1 MSTKFEEF
9 DPFKVITEE
18 EGSETNLLAAAIAG
32 VASGII
38 KIPEGVVSLGAELID
53 LGLDTNTAADVEK
66 FFDKLNP
73 FEEVAQTR
81 AIGKLTEA
89 LTSIAIPGGY
99 GFKLA
104 TNLADKALKAKKIG
118 NYANLAS
125 PNVAKALGTASDL
138 NRKAKTARFAAGVT
152 GGAVG
157 EAFVADVEDIGSIGD
172 AFEAGPT
179 QLTEVTD
186 EGGREDA
193 GRKLL
198 NRVKFGSEAILTT
211 PIVYGVGKGIKAAAQ
226 RGKRLEFSNSKLDQF
241 YNKTF
246 SALRA
251 RGAKPQEIFEAKM
264 AEKGAVMSDT
274 NEAMQIVKG
283 IDRNIDAMFPTLK
296 STFSK
301 STAKEKSVILK
312 EINDAMFSGK
322 LDEALPLETRN
333 QLTESL
339 KIKGLSDEGIDDL
352 FGQINL
358 ARAKFTQ
365 LIDMSSNA
373 PKDVAELKG
382 LLGERTKEYLGNT
395 YAIFE
400 DKSSLPFINYKPTD
414 QAVNSAKELFKR
426 YHRFANRNTPGFD
439 PVKNALT
446 DQEADTLVNN
456 VLKNAV
462 AAKSPKQLP
471 FTKYI
476 NLTAGSDDV
485 MAKKFF
491 KQVVTRDINGKKVDQ
506 VIGEGSKIFKDL
518 FGKIE
523 DPRFSIYNGM
533 ARLSAVARR
542 NELLENLAKTDTK
555 VKADVASG
563 AKAAGAGEEG
573 FFFTLD
579 DVKNLKAEKA
589 LPNQEIV
596 ALDDY
601 LAPFFK
607 DDFVVNPLQGLY
619 TSKAIAEGLGDSS
632 KAFKGLFE
640 PREGATGVEQLGT
653 WIYRNL
659 ILAPKGAAQV
669 AKTILSPVTHFRNL
683 FSATG
688 FSASNGIFFENPKVV
703 ANAFKEAFGALQV
716 GTRSAEGNAR
726 YQKLLRL
733 GVVNSQVQLG
743 DIKNLL
749 KDVRFGE
756 NLNIDKPLASM
767 GRKLFG
773 LGARGAKKFMKG
785 AEDFY
790 TAEDDLFKIT
800 NYAVERSRLKNA
812 YIKAGREFTE
822 EFLDEEAAN
831 IVRNTVPNYAYVS
844 DTVRALRRLPL
855 GTFMSFPSEI
865 LRTTTNIAK
874 RAIQEIN
881 DPALRAIGMK
891 RLTGLTTV
899 LGVAPLAF
907 QKGFQ
912 AMYDVTNEELEA
924 MRLYLPEWS
933 KNSTI
938 LPIRDEETGE
948 LKYIDFSHG
957 NAYDTAIRP
966 INTLLINIQRGIT
979 DENVLMKGVMKG
991 MFEAAGEL
999 ASPFISEAIYTQALF
1014 DLIPRQGRTKDGRQ
1028 IWTETQLATEPG
1040 QVISNSINHLAQAM
1054 MPFSYPTLIRIY
1066 QAAADKPS
1074 KRGEFFEL
1082 PDELWGFAGYRAV
1095 KLDPVRSMGF
1105 KLSEYQ
1111 KGIRESRR
1119 LFTGGDEGLLKGGPK
1134 TPEQILDRFIQ
1145 ANKAKFLVQKKLRR
1159 DLLAAQ
1165 LLGAP
1170 VYSLRNEFE
1179 ERQLSKDY
1187 NRLISGRFTP
1197 YEPSDS
1203 IRREFRQVAERIGT
1217 VDPYQLALPAIKSI
1231 VGTLKALPLD
1241 GNFDDFVTFDE
1252 FREMVPGGDIEEIT
1266 QVPPLPIQPMPSP
1279 NIVGQAPQIG
1289 GQQFMT
1295 SQGLTPTE
1303 LALLSPEE
1311 QQMRLRQRGLI

>member
-1 MSTKFEEF
+1 MSTKFDEFEPLKLAQEE
-9 DPFKVITEE
+9 V
-18 EGSETNLLAAAIAG
+18 GSETNAIIAALSG
-32 VASGII
+32 VASGVI
-38 KIPEGVVSLGAELID
+38 KIPEGVISLGAELID

-73 FEEVAQTR
+73 FEEIARER
-81 AIGKLTEA
+81 AIGRLTEA
-89 LTSIAIPGGY
+89 ITQVAIPGGY

-104 TNLADKALKAKKIG
+104 TKLADKALKAKKVG

-125 PNVAKALGTASDL
+125 PNVSKALGTAVDL
-138 NRKAKTARFAAGVT
+138 NKKAKTARFAVGVT

-157 EAFVADVEDIGSIGD
+157 ETFVADVEDIGSIGD

-186 EGGREDA
+186 EGGKEDA
-193 GRKLL
+193 ARKLL
-198 NRVKFGSEAILTT
+198 NRVKFGSEALLVT
-211 PIVYGVGKGIKAAAQ
+211 PIVYGVGRGIKAAAT
-226 RGKRLEFSNSKLDQF
+226 RGKRIEYSNSELDQF
-241 YNKTF
+241 FNKTF

-264 AEKGAVMSDT
+264 SEKGAIMADT
-274 NEAMQIVKG
+274 NQAMQLVKS
-283 IDRNIDAMFPTLK
+283 IDRDIDKMFPPLK
-296 STFSK
+296 STFNK
-301 STAKEKSVILK
+301 STGKEKQQILK
-312 EINDAMFSGK
+312 EINDTIFSGK
-322 LDEALPLETRN
+322 LDEPLPLEARKE
-333 QLTESL
+333 LTASL
-339 KIKGLSDEGIDDL
+339 KLKGLDQEGINRMFQNVD
-352 FGQINL
+352 L
-358 ARAKFTQ
+358 ARGKFLE
-365 LIDMSSNA
+365 LIDASSNA
-373 PKDVAELKG
+373 PKDVAELKN
-382 LLGERTKEYLGNT
+382 LLGNRAKEYLGNT
-395 YAIFE
+395 YQIFE
-400 DKSSLPFINYKPTD
+400 DKSSLPFLNYKPTD
-414 QAVNSAKELFKR
+414 EAIDSAKNLFKR
-426 YHRFANRNTPGFD
+426 YHRFANRNTPGFN
-439 PVKNALT
+439 PIKNALT

-462 AAKSPKQLP
+462 EAKTPKQLP
-471 FTKYI
+471 FTKYV
-476 NLTAGSDDV
+476 NLTPGAEDITS
-485 MAKKFF
+485 KKFF
-491 KQVVTRDINGKKVDQ
+491 KQVVERDINGKKVDQ
-506 VIGEGSKIFKDL
+506 VIGEGSKIFRDL

-523 DPRFSIYNGM
+523 DPRYSIYNGM
-533 ARLSAVARR
+533 ARLSGIARR
-542 NELLENLAKTDTK
+542 NQLLENLAARDEI
-555 VKADVASG
+555 VKAAVKPG
-563 AKAAGAGEEG
+563 VTEAGEKG
-573 FFFTLD
+573 FFFTAD
-579 DVKNLKAEKA
+579 EVKSLKAERA

-596 ALDDY
+596 ELDDY

-607 DDFVVNPLQGLY
+607 DEYAVNPLQGMY

-632 KAFKGLFE
+632 KAFKYLFE

-653 WIYRNL
+653 WMYRNL

-733 GVVNSQVQLG
+733 GVVNSQVELA

-756 NLNIDKPLASM
+756 NLNLDKPLASM

-785 AEDFY
+785 AEDLY

-865 LRTTTNIAK
+865 LRTTTNIAQ
-874 RAIQEIN
+874 RAIKEIQ

-891 RLTGLTTV
+891 RLVGLTTV
-899 LGVAPLAF
+899 LGVAPYAF

-912 AMYDVTNEELEA
+912 SLYDITNEELDA
-924 MRLYLPEWS
+924 MKRYLPEWS

-938 LPIRDEETGE
+938 LPIRDEETNQ
-948 LKYIDFSHG
+948 LKYVDFSHG

-966 INTLLINIQRGIT
+966 ITTLLNNVQEGIT
-979 DENVLMKGVMKG
+979 DEKVLMNGVLKG
-991 MFEAAGEL
+991 MYQAAGEL
-999 ASPFISEAIYTQALF
+999 ASPFISEAIYTQALV
-1014 DLIPRQGRTKDGRQ
+1014 DLTLRGGRTREGRQ
-1028 IWTETQLATEPG
+1028 IWTETQLETEPG
-1040 QVISNSINHLAQAM
+1040 QVVANSIQHLAEAM
-1054 MPFSYPTLIRIY
+1054 LPFSYPTLTRIY
-1066 QAAADKPS
+1066 QAALDKPS

-1082 PDELWGFAGYRAV
+1082 PDELAGFVGFRAV
-1095 KLDPVRSMGF
+1095 KLDPIKSMGF
-1105 KLSEYQ
+1105 KLADYQ
-1111 KGIRESRR
+1111 RGIREARR

-1134 TPEQILDRFIQ
+1134 TPKQVLDRFIA
-1145 ANKAKFLVQKKLRR
+1145 ANKAKFLVQQNLRK
-1159 DLLAAQ
+1159 DLKAAQ
-1165 LLGAP
+1165 ILGTNRRK
-1170 VYSLRNEFE
+1170 LETEFE
-1179 ERQLSKDY
+1179 ERQLGEAYTDL
-1187 NRLISGRFTP
+1187 NRGLFEP
-1197 YEPSDS
+1197 YEPSEN
-1203 IRREFRQVAERIGT
+1203 IENEFKQISDRLGQPNPYRII
-1217 VDPYQLALPAIKSI
+1217 YPAIRSFLNRAK
-1231 VGTLKALPLD
+1231 GLRLDYNFEDYMRLEDFEGYLP
-1241 GNFDDFVTFDE
+1241 
-1252 FREMVPGGDIEEIT
+1252 PEEPVS
-1266 QVPPLPIQPMPSP
+1266 QAPLPEQPMPNP
-1279 NIVGQAPQIG
+1279 AIIGQSQF
-1289 GQQFMT
+1289 QQPGT

>member
-1 MSTKFEEF
+1 MSTKFDEFEPLKLAQEE
-9 DPFKVITEE
+9 V
-18 EGSETNLLAAAIAG
+18 GSETNAIIAALSG
-32 VASGII
+32 VASGVI
-38 KIPEGVVSLGAELID
+38 KIPEGVISLGAELID

-73 FEEVAQTR
+73 FEEIARER
-81 AIGKLTEA
+81 AIGRLTEA
-89 LTSIAIPGGY
+89 ITQVAIPGGY

-104 TNLADKALKAKKIG
+104 TKLADKALKAKKVG

-125 PNVAKALGTASDL
+125 PNVSKALGTAVDL
-138 NRKAKTARFAAGVT
+138 NKKAKTARFAVGVT

-157 EAFVADVEDIGSIGD
+157 ETFVADVEDIGSIGD

-186 EGGREDA
+186 EGGKEDA
-193 GRKLL
+193 ARKLL
-198 NRVKFGSEAILTT
+198 NRVKFGSEALLVT
-211 PIVYGVGKGIKAAAQ
+211 PIVYGVGRGIKAAAT
-226 RGKRLEFSNSKLDQF
+226 RGKRIEYSNSELDQF
-241 YNKTF
+241 FNKTF

-264 AEKGAVMSDT
+264 SEKGAIMADT
-274 NEAMQIVKG
+274 NQAMQLVKS
-283 IDRNIDAMFPTLK
+283 IDRDIDKMFPPLK
-296 STFSK
+296 STFNK
-301 STAKEKSVILK
+301 STGKEKQQILK
-312 EINDAMFSGK
+312 EINDTIFSGK
-322 LDEALPLETRN
+322 LDEPLPLEARKE
-333 QLTESL
+333 LTASL
-339 KIKGLSDEGIDDL
+339 KLKGLDQEGINRMFQNVD
-352 FGQINL
+352 L
-358 ARAKFTQ
+358 ARGKFLE
-365 LIDMSSNA
+365 LIDASSNA
-373 PKDVAELKG
+373 PKDVAELKN
-382 LLGERTKEYLGNT
+382 LLGNRAKEYLGNT
-395 YAIFE
+395 YQIFE
-400 DKSSLPFINYKPTD
+400 DKSSLPFLNYKPTD
-414 QAVNSAKELFKR
+414 EAIDSAKNLFKR
-426 YHRFANRNTPGFD
+426 YHRFANRNTPGFN
-439 PVKNALT
+439 PIKNALT

-462 AAKSPKQLP
+462 EAKTPKQLP
-471 FTKYI
+471 FTKYV
-476 NLTAGSDDV
+476 NLTPGAEDITS
-485 MAKKFF
+485 KKFF
-491 KQVVTRDINGKKVDQ
+491 KQVVERDINGKKVDQ
-506 VIGEGSKIFKDL
+506 VIGEGSKIFRDL

-523 DPRFSIYNGM
+523 DPRYSIYNGM
-533 ARLSAVARR
+533 ARLSGIARR
-542 NELLENLAKTDTK
+542 NQLLENLAARDEI
-555 VKADVASG
+555 VKAAVKPG
-563 AKAAGAGEEG
+563 VTEAGEKG
-573 FFFTLD
+573 FFFTAD
-579 DVKNLKAEKA
+579 EVKSLKAERA

-596 ALDDY
+596 ELDDY

-607 DDFVVNPLQGLY
+607 DEYAVNPLQGMY

-632 KAFKGLFE
+632 KAFKYLFE

-653 WIYRNL
+653 WMYRNL

-733 GVVNSQVQLG
+733 GVVNSQVELA

-756 NLNIDKPLASM
+756 NLNLDKPLASM

-785 AEDFY
+785 AEDLY

-865 LRTTTNIAK
+865 LRTTTNIAQ
-874 RAIQEIN
+874 RAIKEIQ

-891 RLTGLTTV
+891 RLVGLTTV
-899 LGVAPLAF
+899 LGVAPYAF

-912 AMYDVTNEELEA
+912 SLYDITNEELDA
-924 MRLYLPEWS
+924 MKRYLPEWS

-938 LPIRDEETGE
+938 LPIRDEETNQ
-948 LKYIDFSHG
+948 LKYVDFSHG

-966 INTLLINIQRGIT
+966 ITTLLNNVQEGIT
-979 DENVLMKGVMKG
+979 DEKVLMNGVLKG
-991 MFEAAGEL
+991 MYQAAGEL
-999 ASPFISEAIYTQALF
+999 ASPFISEAIYTQALV
-1014 DLIPRQGRTKDGRQ
+1014 DLTLRGGRTREGQQ
-1028 IWTETQLATEPG
+1028 IWTETQLETEPG
-1040 QVISNSINHLAQAM
+1040 QVIANSIKHLAEAM
-1054 MPFSYPTLIRIY
+1054 MPFSYPTLTRIY
-1066 QAAADKPS
+1066 QAALDKPS

-1082 PDELWGFAGYRAV
+1082 PDELAGFVGFRAV
-1095 KLDPVRSMGF
+1095 KLDPIKSMGF
-1105 KLSEYQ
+1105 KLADYQ
-1111 KGIRESRR
+1111 RGIREARR

-1134 TPEQILDRFIQ
+1134 TPKQVLDRFIA
-1145 ANKAKFLVQKKLRR
+1145 ANKAKFIVQQNLRK
-1159 DLLAAQ
+1159 DLKAAQ
-1165 LLGAP
+1165 ILGTNRRK
-1170 VYSLRNEFE
+1170 LQTEFE
-1179 ERQLSKDY
+1179 ERQLGEAYTDL
-1187 NRLISGRFTP
+1187 NRGLFEP
-1197 YEPSDS
+1197 YEPSEN
-1203 IRREFRQVAERIGT
+1203 IENEFKQISDRLGQPNPYRII
-1217 VDPYQLALPAIKSI
+1217 YPAIRSFLNRAK
-1231 VGTLKALPLD
+1231 GLRLDYNFEDYMRLEDFEGYLP
-1241 GNFDDFVTFDE
+1241 
-1252 FREMVPGGDIEEIT
+1252 PEEPVS
-1266 QVPPLPIQPMPSP
+1266 QAPLPEQPMPNP
-1279 NIVGQAPQIG
+1279 AIIGQSQF
-1289 GQQFMT
+1289 QQPGT

>member
-1 MSTKFEEF
+1 MSTKFDEFEPLKLAQEE
-9 DPFKVITEE
+9 V
-18 EGSETNLLAAAIAG
+18 GSETNAIIAALSG
-32 VASGII
+32 VASGVI
-38 KIPEGVVSLGAELID
+38 KIPEGVISLGAELID

-73 FEEVAQTR
+73 FEEIARER
-81 AIGKLTEA
+81 AIGRLTEA
-89 LTSIAIPGGY
+89 ITQVAIPGGY

-104 TNLADKALKAKKIG
+104 TKLADKALKAKKVG

-125 PNVAKALGTASDL
+125 PNVSKALGTAVDL
-138 NRKAKTARFAAGVT
+138 NKKAKTARFAVGVT

-157 EAFVADVEDIGSIGD
+157 ETFVADVEDIGSIGD

-186 EGGREDA
+186 EGGKEDA
-193 GRKLL
+193 ARKLL
-198 NRVKFGSEAILTT
+198 NRVKFGSEALLVT
-211 PIVYGVGKGIKAAAQ
+211 PIVYGVGRGIKAAAT
-226 RGKRLEFSNSKLDQF
+226 RGKRIEYSNSELDQF
-241 YNKTF
+241 FNKTF

-264 AEKGAVMSDT
+264 SEKGAIMADT
-274 NEAMQIVKG
+274 NQAMQLVKS
-283 IDRNIDAMFPTLK
+283 IDRDIDKMFPPLK
-296 STFSK
+296 STFNK
-301 STAKEKSVILK
+301 STGKEKQQILK
-312 EINDAMFSGK
+312 EINDTIFSGK
-322 LDEALPLETRN
+322 LDEPLPLEARKE
-333 QLTESL
+333 LTASL
-339 KIKGLSDEGIDDL
+339 KLKGLDQEGINRMFQNVD
-352 FGQINL
+352 L
-358 ARAKFTQ
+358 ARGKFLE
-365 LIDMSSNA
+365 LIDASSNA
-373 PKDVAELKG
+373 PKDVAELKN
-382 LLGERTKEYLGNT
+382 LLGNRAKEYLGNT
-395 YAIFE
+395 YQIFE
-400 DKSSLPFINYKPTD
+400 DKSSLPFLNYKPTD
-414 QAVNSAKELFKR
+414 EAIDSAKNLFKR
-426 YHRFANRNTPGFD
+426 YHRFANRNTPGFN
-439 PVKNALT
+439 PIKNALT

-462 AAKSPKQLP
+462 EAKTPKQLP
-471 FTKYI
+471 FTKYV
-476 NLTAGSDDV
+476 NLTPGAEDITS
-485 MAKKFF
+485 KKFF
-491 KQVVTRDINGKKVDQ
+491 KQVVERDINGKKVDQ
-506 VIGEGSKIFKDL
+506 VIGEGSKIFRDL

-523 DPRFSIYNGM
+523 DPRYSIYNGM
-533 ARLSAVARR
+533 ARLSGIARR
-542 NELLENLAKTDTK
+542 NQLLENLAARDEI
-555 VKADVASG
+555 VKAAVKPG
-563 AKAAGAGEEG
+563 VTEAGEKG
-573 FFFTLD
+573 FFFTAD
-579 DVKNLKAEKA
+579 EVKSLKAERA

-596 ALDDY
+596 ELDDY

-607 DDFVVNPLQGLY
+607 DEYAVNPLQGMY

-632 KAFKGLFE
+632 KAFKYLFE

-653 WIYRNL
+653 WMYRNL

-716 GTRSAEGNAR
+716 GTRSAAQGNAR

-756 NLNIDKPLASM
+756 NLNLDKPLASM

-785 AEDFY
+785 AEDLY

-865 LRTTTNIAK
+865 LRTTTNIAQ
-874 RAIQEIN
+874 RAIKEIQ

-891 RLTGLTTV
+891 RLVGLTTV
-899 LGVAPLAF
+899 LGVAPYAF

-912 AMYDVTNEELEA
+912 SLYDITNEELDA
-924 MRLYLPEWS
+924 MKRYLPEWS

-938 LPIRDEETGE
+938 LPIRDEETNQ
-948 LKYIDFSHG
+948 LKYVDFSHG

-966 INTLLINIQRGIT
+966 ITTLLNNVQEGIT
-979 DENVLMKGVMKG
+979 DEKVLMNGVLKG
-991 MFEAAGEL
+991 MYQAAGEL
-999 ASPFISEAIYTQALF
+999 ASPFISEAIYTQALV
-1014 DLIPRQGRTKDGRQ
+1014 DLTLRGGRTREGQQ
-1028 IWTETQLATEPG
+1028 IWTETQLETEPG
-1040 QVISNSINHLAQAM
+1040 QVIANSIKHLAEAM
-1054 MPFSYPTLIRIY
+1054 MPFSYPTLTRIY
-1066 QAAADKPS
+1066 QAALDKPS

-1082 PDELWGFAGYRAV
+1082 PDELAGFVGFRAV
-1095 KLDPVRSMGF
+1095 KLDPIKSMGF
-1105 KLSEYQ
+1105 KLADYQ
-1111 KGIRESRR
+1111 RGIREARR

-1134 TPEQILDRFIQ
+1134 TPKQVLDRFIA
-1145 ANKAKFLVQKKLRR
+1145 ANKAKFIVQQNLRK
-1159 DLLAAQ
+1159 DLKAAQ
-1165 LLGAP
+1165 ILGTNRRK
-1170 VYSLRNEFE
+1170 LETEFE
-1179 ERQLSKDY
+1179 ERQLGEAYTDL
-1187 NRLISGRFTP
+1187 NRGLFEP
-1197 YEPSDS
+1197 YEPSEN
-1203 IRREFRQVAERIGT
+1203 IENEFKQISDRLGQPNPYRII
-1217 VDPYQLALPAIKSI
+1217 YPAIRSFLNRAK
-1231 VGTLKALPLD
+1231 GLRLDYNFEDYMRLEDFEGYLP
-1241 GNFDDFVTFDE
+1241 
-1252 FREMVPGGDIEEIT
+1252 PEEPVS
-1266 QVPPLPIQPMPSP
+1266 QAPLPEQPMPNP
-1279 NIVGQAPQIG
+1279 AIIGQSQF
-1289 GQQFMT
+1289 QQPGT

>member
-1 MSTKFEEF
+1 MSTKFDEFEPLKLAQEE
-9 DPFKVITEE
+9 V
-18 EGSETNLLAAAIAG
+18 GSETNAIIAALSG
-32 VASGII
+32 VASGVI
-38 KIPEGVVSLGAELID
+38 KIPEGVISLGAELID

-73 FEEVAQTR
+73 FEEIARER
-81 AIGKLTEA
+81 AIGRLTEA
-89 LTSIAIPGGY
+89 ITQVAIPGGY

-104 TNLADKALKAKKIG
+104 TKLADKALKAKKVG

-125 PNVAKALGTASDL
+125 PNVSKALGTAVDL
-138 NRKAKTARFAAGVT
+138 NKKAKTARFAVGVT

-157 EAFVADVEDIGSIGD
+157 ETFVADVEDIGSIGD

-186 EGGREDA
+186 EGGKEDA
-193 GRKLL
+193 ARKLL
-198 NRVKFGSEAILTT
+198 NRVKFGSEALLVT
-211 PIVYGVGKGIKAAAQ
+211 PIVYGVGRGIKAAAT
-226 RGKRLEFSNSKLDQF
+226 RGKRIEYSNSELDQF
-241 YNKTF
+241 FNKTF

-264 AEKGAVMSDT
+264 SEKGAIMADT
-274 NEAMQIVKG
+274 NQAMQLVKS
-283 IDRNIDAMFPTLK
+283 IDRDIDKMFPPLK
-296 STFSK
+296 STFNK
-301 STAKEKSVILK
+301 STGKEKQQILK
-312 EINDAMFSGK
+312 EINDTIFSGK
-322 LDEALPLETRN
+322 LDEPLPLEARKE
-333 QLTESL
+333 LTASL
-339 KIKGLSDEGIDDL
+339 KLKGLDQEGINRMFQNVD
-352 FGQINL
+352 L
-358 ARAKFTQ
+358 ARGKFLE
-365 LIDMSSNA
+365 LIDASSNA
-373 PKDVAELKG
+373 PKDVAELKN
-382 LLGERTKEYLGNT
+382 LLGNRAKEYLGNT
-395 YAIFE
+395 YQIFE
-400 DKSSLPFINYKPTD
+400 DKSSLPFLNYKPTD
-414 QAVNSAKELFKR
+414 EAIDSAKNLFKR
-426 YHRFANRNTPGFD
+426 YHRFANRNTPGFN
-439 PVKNALT
+439 PIKNALT

-462 AAKSPKQLP
+462 EAKTPKQLP
-471 FTKYI
+471 FTKYV
-476 NLTAGSDDV
+476 NLTPGAEDITS
-485 MAKKFF
+485 KKFF
-491 KQVVTRDINGKKVDQ
+491 KQVVERDINGKKVDQ
-506 VIGEGSKIFKDL
+506 VIGEGSKIFRDL

-523 DPRFSIYNGM
+523 DPRYSIYNGM
-533 ARLSAVARR
+533 ARLSGIARR
-542 NELLENLAKTDTK
+542 NQLLENLAARDEI
-555 VKADVASG
+555 VKAAVKPG
-563 AKAAGAGEEG
+563 VTEAGEKG
-573 FFFTLD
+573 FFFTAD
-579 DVKNLKAEKA
+579 EVKSLKAERA

-596 ALDDY
+596 ELDDY

-607 DDFVVNPLQGLY
+607 DEYAVNPLQGMY

-632 KAFKGLFE
+632 KAFKYLFE

-653 WIYRNL
+653 WMYRNL

-703 ANAFKEAFGALQV
+703 ANAFKEAFGALQF
-716 GTRSAEGNAR
+716 GKTTAAQNET

-756 NLNIDKPLASM
+756 NLNLDKPLASM

-785 AEDFY
+785 AEDLY

-865 LRTTTNIAK
+865 LRTTTNIAQ
-874 RAIQEIN
+874 RAIKEIQ

-891 RLTGLTTV
+891 RLVGLTTV
-899 LGVAPLAF
+899 LGVAPYAF

-912 AMYDVTNEELEA
+912 SLYDITNEELDA
-924 MRLYLPEWS
+924 IKRYLPEWS

-938 LPIRDEETGE
+938 LPIRDEETNQ
-948 LKYIDFSHG
+948 LKYVDFSHG

-966 INTLLINIQRGIT
+966 ITTLLNNVQEGIT
-979 DENVLMKGVMKG
+979 DEKVLMNGVLKG
-991 MFEAAGEL
+991 MYQAAGEL

-1040 QVISNSINHLAQAM
+1040 QVIANSIKHLAEAM
-1054 MPFSYPTLIRIY
+1054 MPFSYPTLTRIY
-1066 QAAADKPS
+1066 QAALDKPS

-1082 PDELWGFAGYRAV
+1082 PDELAGFVGFRAV
-1095 KLDPVRSMGF
+1095 KLDPIKSMGF
-1105 KLSEYQ
+1105 KLADYQ
-1111 KGIRESRR
+1111 RGIREARR

-1134 TPEQILDRFIQ
+1134 TPKQVLDRFIA
-1145 ANKAKFLVQKKLRR
+1145 ANKAKFIVQQNLRK
-1159 DLLAAQ
+1159 DLKAAQ
-1165 LLGAP
+1165 ILGTNRRK
-1170 VYSLRNEFE
+1170 LETEFE
-1179 ERQLSKDY
+1179 ERQLGEAYTDL
-1187 NRLISGRFTP
+1187 NRGLFEP
-1197 YEPSDS
+1197 YEPSEN
-1203 IRREFRQVAERIGT
+1203 IENEFKQISDRLGQPNPYRII
-1217 VDPYQLALPAIKSI
+1217 YPAIRSFLNRAK
-1231 VGTLKALPLD
+1231 GLRLDYNFEDYMRLEDFEGYLP
-1241 GNFDDFVTFDE
+1241 
-1252 FREMVPGGDIEEIT
+1252 PEEPVS
-1266 QVPPLPIQPMPSP
+1266 QAPLPEQPMPNP
-1279 NIVGQAPQIG
+1279 AIIGQSQF
-1289 GQQFMT
+1289 QQPGT

>member
-1 MSTKFEEF
+1 MSTKFDEFEPLKLAQEE
-9 DPFKVITEE
+9 V
-18 EGSETNLLAAAIAG
+18 GSETNAIIAALSG
-32 VASGII
+32 VASGVI
-38 KIPEGVVSLGAELID
+38 KIPEGVISLGAELID

-73 FEEVAQTR
+73 FEEIARER
-81 AIGKLTEA
+81 AIGRLTEA
-89 LTSIAIPGGY
+89 ITQVAIPGGY

-104 TNLADKALKAKKIG
+104 TKLADKALKAKKVG

-125 PNVAKALGTASDL
+125 PNVSKALGTAVDL
-138 NRKAKTARFAAGVT
+138 NKKAKTARFAVGVT

-157 EAFVADVEDIGSIGD
+157 ETFVADVEDIGSIGD

-186 EGGREDA
+186 EGGKEDA
-193 GRKLL
+193 ARKLL
-198 NRVKFGSEAILTT
+198 NRVKFGSEALLVT
-211 PIVYGVGKGIKAAAQ
+211 PIVYGVGRGIKAAAT
-226 RGKRLEFSNSKLDQF
+226 RGKRIEYSNSELDQF
-241 YNKTF
+241 FNKTF

-264 AEKGAVMSDT
+264 SEKGAIMADT
-274 NEAMQIVKG
+274 NQAMQLVKS
-283 IDRNIDAMFPTLK
+283 IDRDIDKMFPPLK
-296 STFSK
+296 STFNK
-301 STAKEKSVILK
+301 STGKEKQQILK
-312 EINDAMFSGK
+312 EINDTIFSGK
-322 LDEALPLETRN
+322 LDEPLPLEARKE
-333 QLTESL
+333 LTASL
-339 KIKGLSDEGIDDL
+339 KLKGLDQEGINRMFQNVD
-352 FGQINL
+352 L
-358 ARAKFTQ
+358 ARGKFLE
-365 LIDMSSNA
+365 LIDASSNA
-373 PKDVAELKG
+373 PKDVAELKN
-382 LLGERTKEYLGNT
+382 LLGNRAKEYLGNT
-395 YAIFE
+395 YQIFE
-400 DKSSLPFINYKPTD
+400 DKSSLPFLNYKPTD
-414 QAVNSAKELFKR
+414 EAIDSAKNLFKR
-426 YHRFANRNTPGFD
+426 YHRFANRNTPGFN
-439 PVKNALT
+439 PIKNALT

-462 AAKSPKQLP
+462 EAKTPKQLP
-471 FTKYI
+471 FTKYV
-476 NLTAGSDDV
+476 NLTPGAEDITS
-485 MAKKFF
+485 KKFF
-491 KQVVTRDINGKKVDQ
+491 KQVVERDINGKKVDQ
-506 VIGEGSKIFKDL
+506 VIGEGSKIFRDL

-523 DPRFSIYNGM
+523 DPRYSIYNGM
-533 ARLSAVARR
+533 ARLSGIARR
-542 NELLENLAKTDTK
+542 NQLLENLAARDEI
-555 VKADVASG
+555 VKAAVKPG
-563 AKAAGAGEEG
+563 VTEAGEKG
-573 FFFTLD
+573 FFFTAD
-579 DVKNLKAEKA
+579 EVKSLKAERA

-596 ALDDY
+596 ELDDY

-607 DDFVVNPLQGLY
+607 DEYAVNPLQGMY

-632 KAFKGLFE
+632 KAFKYLFE

-653 WIYRNL
+653 WMYRNL

-733 GVVNSQVQLG
+733 GVVNSQVELA

-756 NLNIDKPLASM
+756 NLNLDKPLASM

-785 AEDFY
+785 AEDLY

-865 LRTTTNIAK
+865 LRTTTNIAQ
-874 RAIQEIN
+874 RAIKEIQ

-891 RLTGLTTV
+891 RLVGLTTV
-899 LGVAPLAF
+899 LGVAPYAF

-912 AMYDVTNEELEA
+912 SLYDITNEELDA
-924 MRLYLPEWS
+924 MKRYLPEWS

-938 LPIRDEETGE
+938 LPIRDEETNQ
-948 LKYIDFSHG
+948 LKYVDFSHG

-966 INTLLINIQRGIT
+966 ITTLLNNVQEGIT
-979 DENVLMKGVMKG
+979 DEKVLMNGVLKG
-991 MFEAAGEL
+991 MYQAAGEL
-999 ASPFISEAIYTQALF
+999 ASPFISEAIYTQALV
-1014 DLIPRQGRTKDGRQ
+1014 DLTLRGGRTREGQQ
-1028 IWTETQLATEPG
+1028 IWTETQLETEPG
-1040 QVISNSINHLAQAM
+1040 QVIANSIKHLAEAM
-1054 MPFSYPTLIRIY
+1054 MPFSYPTLTRIY
-1066 QAAADKPS
+1066 QAALDKPS

-1082 PDELWGFAGYRAV
+1082 PDELAGFVGFRAV
-1095 KLDPVRSMGF
+1095 KLDPIKSMGF
-1105 KLSEYQ
+1105 KLADYQ
-1111 KGIRESRR
+1111 RGIREARR

-1134 TPEQILDRFIQ
+1134 TPKQVLDRFIA
-1145 ANKAKFLVQKKLRR
+1145 ANKAKFIVQQNLRK
-1159 DLLAAQ
+1159 DLKAAQ
-1165 LLGAP
+1165 ILGTNRRK
-1170 VYSLRNEFE
+1170 LQTEFE
-1179 ERQLSKDY
+1179 ERQLGETYTDL
-1187 NRLISGRFTP
+1187 NRGLFEP
-1197 YEPSDS
+1197 YEPSEN
-1203 IRREFRQVAERIGT
+1203 IENEFKQISDRLGQPNPYRII
-1217 VDPYQLALPAIKSI
+1217 YPAIRSFLNRAK
-1231 VGTLKALPLD
+1231 GLRLDYNFEDYMRLEDFEGYLP
-1241 GNFDDFVTFDE
+1241 
-1252 FREMVPGGDIEEIT
+1252 PEEPVS
-1266 QVPPLPIQPMPSP
+1266 QAPLPEQPMPNP
-1279 NIVGQAPQIG
+1279 AIIGQSQF
-1289 GQQFMT
+1289 QQPGT
-1295 SQGLTPTE
+1295 AQGLTPTE

>member
-1 MSTKFEEF
+1 MSTKFDEFEPLKLAQEE
-9 DPFKVITEE
+9 V
-18 EGSETNLLAAAIAG
+18 GSETNAIIAALSG
-32 VASGII
+32 VASGVI
-38 KIPEGVVSLGAELID
+38 KIPEGVISLGAELID

-73 FEEVAQTR
+73 FEEIARER
-81 AIGKLTEA
+81 AIGRLTEA
-89 LTSIAIPGGY
+89 ITQVAIPGGY

-104 TNLADKALKAKKIG
+104 TKLADKALKAKKVG

-125 PNVAKALGTASDL
+125 PNVSKALGTAVDL
-138 NRKAKTARFAAGVT
+138 NKKAKTARFAVGVT

-157 EAFVADVEDIGSIGD
+157 ETFVADVEDIGSIGD

-186 EGGREDA
+186 EGGKEDA
-193 GRKLL
+193 ARKLL
-198 NRVKFGSEAILTT
+198 NRVKFGSEALLVT
-211 PIVYGVGKGIKAAAQ
+211 PIVYGVGRGIKAAAT
-226 RGKRLEFSNSKLDQF
+226 RGKRIEYSNSELDQF
-241 YNKTF
+241 FNKTF

-264 AEKGAVMSDT
+264 SEKGAIMADT
-274 NEAMQIVKG
+274 NQAMQLVKS
-283 IDRNIDAMFPTLK
+283 IDRDIDKMFPPLK
-296 STFSK
+296 STFNK
-301 STAKEKSVILK
+301 STGKEKQQILK
-312 EINDAMFSGK
+312 EINDTIFSGK
-322 LDEALPLETRN
+322 LDEPLPLEARKE
-333 QLTESL
+333 LTASL
-339 KIKGLSDEGIDDL
+339 KLKGLDQEGINRMFQNVD
-352 FGQINL
+352 L
-358 ARAKFTQ
+358 ARGKFLE
-365 LIDMSSNA
+365 LIDASSNA
-373 PKDVAELKG
+373 PKDVAELKN
-382 LLGERTKEYLGNT
+382 LLGNRAKEYLGNT
-395 YAIFE
+395 YQIFE
-400 DKSSLPFINYKPTD
+400 DKSSLPFLNYKPTD
-414 QAVNSAKELFKR
+414 EAIDSAKNLFKR
-426 YHRFANRNTPGFD
+426 YHRFANRNTPGFN
-439 PVKNALT
+439 PIKNALT

-462 AAKSPKQLP
+462 EAKTPKQLP
-471 FTKYI
+471 FTKYV
-476 NLTAGSDDV
+476 NLTPGAEDITS
-485 MAKKFF
+485 KKFF
-491 KQVVTRDINGKKVDQ
+491 KQVVERDINGKKVDQ
-506 VIGEGSKIFKDL
+506 VIGEGSKIFRDL

-523 DPRFSIYNGM
+523 DPRYSIYNGM
-533 ARLSAVARR
+533 ARLSGIARR
-542 NELLENLAKTDTK
+542 NQLLENLAARDEI
-555 VKADVASG
+555 VKAAVKPG
-563 AKAAGAGEEG
+563 VTEAGEKG
-573 FFFTLD
+573 FFFTAD
-579 DVKNLKAEKA
+579 EVKSLKAERA

-596 ALDDY
+596 ELDDY

-607 DDFVVNPLQGLY
+607 DEYAVNPLQGMY

-632 KAFKGLFE
+632 KAFKYLFE

-653 WIYRNL
+653 WMYRNL

-703 ANAFKEAFGALQV
+703 ANAFKEAFGALQF

-756 NLNIDKPLASM
+756 NLNLDKPLASM

-785 AEDFY
+785 AEDLY

-865 LRTTTNIAK
+865 LRTTTNIAQ
-874 RAIQEIN
+874 RAIKEIQ

-891 RLTGLTTV
+891 RLVGLTTV
-899 LGVAPLAF
+899 LGVAPYAF

-912 AMYDVTNEELEA
+912 SLYDITNEELDA
-924 MRLYLPEWS
+924 IKRYLPEWS

-938 LPIRDEETGE
+938 LPIRDEETNQ
-948 LKYIDFSHG
+948 LKYVDFSHG

-966 INTLLINIQRGIT
+966 ITTLLNNVQEGIT
-979 DENVLMKGVMKG
+979 DEKVLMNGVLKG
-991 MFEAAGEL
+991 MYQAAGEL
-999 ASPFISEAIYTQALF
+999 ASPFISEAIYTQALV
-1014 DLIPRQGRTKDGRQ
+1014 DLTLRGGRTREGQQ
-1028 IWTETQLATEPG
+1028 IWTETQLETEPG
-1040 QVISNSINHLAQAM
+1040 QVIANSIKHLAEAM
-1054 MPFSYPTLIRIY
+1054 MPFSYPTLTRIY
-1066 QAAADKPS
+1066 QAALDKPS

-1082 PDELWGFAGYRAV
+1082 PDELAGFVGFRAV
-1095 KLDPVRSMGF
+1095 KLDPIKSMGF
-1105 KLSEYQ
+1105 KLADYQ
-1111 KGIRESRR
+1111 RGIREARR

-1134 TPEQILDRFIQ
+1134 TPKQVLDRFIA
-1145 ANKAKFLVQKKLRR
+1145 ANKAKFIVQQNLRK
-1159 DLLAAQ
+1159 DLKAAQ
-1165 LLGAP
+1165 ILGTNRRK
-1170 VYSLRNEFE
+1170 LETEFE
-1179 ERQLSKDY
+1179 ERQLGEAYTDL
-1187 NRLISGRFTP
+1187 NRGLFEP
-1197 YEPSDS
+1197 YEPSEN
-1203 IRREFRQVAERIGT
+1203 IENEFKQISDRLGQPNPYRII
-1217 VDPYQLALPAIKSI
+1217 YPAIRSFLNRAK
-1231 VGTLKALPLD
+1231 GLRLDYNFEDYMRLEDFEGYLP
-1241 GNFDDFVTFDE
+1241 
-1252 FREMVPGGDIEEIT
+1252 PEEPVS
-1266 QVPPLPIQPMPSP
+1266 QAPLPEQPMPNP
-1279 NIVGQAPQIG
+1279 AIIGQSQF
-1289 GQQFMT
+1289 QQPGT

>member
-1 MSTKFEEF
+1 MSTKFDEFEPLKLAQEE
-9 DPFKVITEE
+9 V
-18 EGSETNLLAAAIAG
+18 GSETNAIIAALSG
-32 VASGII
+32 VASGVI
-38 KIPEGVVSLGAELID
+38 KIPEGVISLGAELID

-73 FEEVAQTR
+73 FEEIARER
-81 AIGKLTEA
+81 AIGRLTQA
-89 LTSIAIPGGY
+89 ITQVAIPGGY

-104 TNLADKALKAKKIG
+104 TKLADKALKAKKIG

-125 PNVAKALGTASDL
+125 PNVSKALGTAVDL
-138 NRKAKTARFAAGVT
+138 NKKARTARFAAGVT

-186 EGGREDA
+186 EGGKEDA
-193 GRKLL
+193 ARKLL
-198 NRVKFGSEAILTT
+198 NRVKFGSEALLVT
-211 PIVYGVGKGIKAAAQ
+211 PIVYGVGRGIKAAAT
-226 RGKRLEFSNSKLDQF
+226 RGKRLEFSNSELDQF
-241 YNKTF
+241 FNKTF

-264 AEKGAVMSDT
+264 AEKGATMADT
-274 NEAMQIVKG
+274 NQAMQLVKS
-283 IDRNIDAMFPTLK
+283 IDRDIDRMFPPLK

-301 STAKEKSVILK
+301 STGKEKQQILK

-322 LDEALPLETRN
+322 LDEPLPLEARKE
-333 QLTESL
+333 LTASL
-339 KIKGLSDEGIDDL
+339 KLKGLDQEGINRMFQNVD
-352 FGQINL
+352 L
-358 ARAKFTQ
+358 ARGKFLE
-365 LIDMSSNA
+365 LIDASSNA
-373 PKDVAELKG
+373 PKDVAELKN
-382 LLGERTKEYLGNT
+382 LLGNRAKEYLGNT
-395 YAIFE
+395 YQIFE
-400 DKSSLPFINYKPTD
+400 DKSSLPFLNYKPTD
-414 QAVNSAKELFKR
+414 EAVNNAKNLFKR

-462 AAKSPKQLP
+462 EAKTPKQLP
-471 FTKYI
+471 FTKYV
-476 NLTAGSDDV
+476 NLTPGADDITS
-485 MAKKFF
+485 KKFF
-491 KQVVTRDINGKKVDQ
+491 KQVVERDINGKKVDQ
-506 VIGEGSKIFKDL
+506 VIGEGSKIFRDL

-523 DPRFSIYNGM
+523 DPRYSIYNGM
-533 ARLSAVARR
+533 ARLSGIARR
-542 NELLENLAKTDTK
+542 NQLLENLAAKDEII
-555 VKADVASG
+555 
-563 AKAAGAGEEG
+563 KAAVKPGVTEAGEKG
-573 FFFTLD
+573 FFFTAD
-579 DVKNLKAEKA
+579 EVKSLKAERA

-607 DDFVVNPLQGLY
+607 DEYAVNPLQGMY

-632 KAFKGLFE
+632 KAFKYLFE

-703 ANAFKEAFGALQV
+703 ANAFKEAFGALQF
-716 GTRSAEGNAR
+716 GKTTAAQNET

-749 KDVRFGE
+749 KDVRFGDNM
-756 NLNIDKPLASM
+756 NLDKPLASM

-773 LGARGAKKFMKG
+773 LGARGLKKGMKA
-785 AEDFY
+785 AEDLY

-865 LRTTTNIAK
+865 LRTTTNIAQ
-874 RAIQEIN
+874 RAIKEIQ

-891 RLTGLTTV
+891 RLVGLTTV
-899 LGVAPLAF
+899 LGVAPYAF

-912 AMYDVTNEELEA
+912 SLYDITNEELDA
-924 MRLYLPEWS
+924 MKRYLPEWS

-938 LPIRDEETGE
+938 LPIRDEETNQ
-948 LKYIDFSHG
+948 LKYVDFSHG

-966 INTLLINIQRGIT
+966 ITTLLNNVQEGIT
-979 DENVLMKGVMKG
+979 DEKVLMNGVLKG
-991 MFEAAGEL
+991 MYQAAGEL
-999 ASPFISEAIYTQALF
+999 ASPFISEAIYTQALV
-1014 DLIPRQGRTKDGRQ
+1014 DLTLRGGRTREGQQ
-1028 IWTETQLATEPG
+1028 IWTETQLETEPG
-1040 QVISNSINHLAQAM
+1040 QVIANSIKHLAEAM
-1054 MPFSYPTLIRIY
+1054 MPFSYPTLTRIY
-1066 QAAADKPS
+1066 QAALDKPS

-1082 PDELWGFAGYRAV
+1082 PDELAGFVGFRAV
-1095 KLDPVRSMGF
+1095 KLDPIKSMGF
-1105 KLSEYQ
+1105 KLADYQ
-1111 KGIRESRR
+1111 RGIREARR

-1134 TPEQILDRFIQ
+1134 TPKQVLDRFIA
-1145 ANKAKFLVQKKLRR
+1145 ANKAKFIVQQNLRK
-1159 DLLAAQ
+1159 DLKAAQ
-1165 LLGAP
+1165 ILGTNRRK
-1170 VYSLRNEFE
+1170 LQTEFE
-1179 ERQLSKDY
+1179 ERQLGGTYTDL
-1187 NRLISGRFTP
+1187 NRGLFEP
-1197 YEPSDS
+1197 YEPSEN
-1203 IRREFRQVAERIGT
+1203 IENEFKQISNRLGQPNPYRII
-1217 VDPYQLALPAIKSI
+1217 YPAIRSFLNRAKR
-1231 VGTLKALPLD
+1231 LRLD
-1241 GNFDDFVTFDE
+1241 YNFDDYMRLEDFE
-1252 FREMVPGGDIEEIT
+1252 GYLPPEEPVS
-1266 QVPPLPIQPMPSP
+1266 QAPLPEQPMPNP
-1279 NIVGQAPQIG
+1279 AIIGQSQF
-1289 GQQFMT
+1289 QQPGT
-1295 SQGLTPTE
+1295 AQGLTPTE

>member
-1 MSTKFEEF
+1 MSTKFDEFEPLKLAQEE
-9 DPFKVITEE
+9 V
-18 EGSETNLLAAAIAG
+18 GSETNAIIAALSG
-32 VASGII
+32 VASGVI
-38 KIPEGVVSLGAELID
+38 KIPEGVISLGAELID

-73 FEEVAQTR
+73 FEEIARER
-81 AIGKLTEA
+81 AIGRLTEA
-89 LTSIAIPGGY
+89 ITQVAIPGGY

-104 TNLADKALKAKKIG
+104 TKLADKALKAKKVG

-125 PNVAKALGTASDL
+125 PNVSKALGTAVDL
-138 NRKAKTARFAAGVT
+138 NKKAKTARFAVGVT

-157 EAFVADVEDIGSIGD
+157 ETFVADVEDIGSIGD

-186 EGGREDA
+186 EGGKEDA
-193 GRKLL
+193 ARKLL
-198 NRVKFGSEAILTT
+198 NRVKFGSEALLVT
-211 PIVYGVGKGIKAAAQ
+211 PIVYGVGRGIKAAAT
-226 RGKRLEFSNSKLDQF
+226 RGKRIEYSNSELDQF
-241 YNKTF
+241 FNKTF

-264 AEKGAVMSDT
+264 SEKGAIMADT
-274 NEAMQIVKG
+274 NQAMQLVKS
-283 IDRNIDAMFPTLK
+283 IDRDIDKMFPPLK
-296 STFSK
+296 STFNK
-301 STAKEKSVILK
+301 STGKEKQQILK
-312 EINDAMFSGK
+312 EINDTIFSGK
-322 LDEALPLETRN
+322 LDEPLPLEARKE
-333 QLTESL
+333 LTASL
-339 KIKGLSDEGIDDL
+339 KLKGLDQEGINRMFQNVD
-352 FGQINL
+352 L
-358 ARAKFTQ
+358 ARGKFLE
-365 LIDMSSNA
+365 LIDASSNA
-373 PKDVAELKG
+373 PKDVAELKN
-382 LLGERTKEYLGNT
+382 LLGNRAKEYLGNT
-395 YAIFE
+395 YQIFE
-400 DKSSLPFINYKPTD
+400 DKSSLPFLNYKPTD
-414 QAVNSAKELFKR
+414 EAIDSAKNLFKR
-426 YHRFANRNTPGFD
+426 YHRFANRNTPGFN
-439 PVKNALT
+439 PIKNALT

-462 AAKSPKQLP
+462 EAKTPKQLP
-471 FTKYI
+471 FTKYV
-476 NLTAGSDDV
+476 NLTPGAEDITS
-485 MAKKFF
+485 KKFF
-491 KQVVTRDINGKKVDQ
+491 KQVVERDINGKKVDQ
-506 VIGEGSKIFKDL
+506 VIGEGSKIFRDL

-523 DPRFSIYNGM
+523 DPRYSIYNGM
-533 ARLSAVARR
+533 ARLSGIARR
-542 NELLENLAKTDTK
+542 NQLLENLAARDEI
-555 VKADVASG
+555 VKAAVKPG
-563 AKAAGAGEEG
+563 VTEAGEKG
-573 FFFTLD
+573 FFFTAD
-579 DVKNLKAEKA
+579 EVKSLKAERA

-596 ALDDY
+596 ELDDY

-607 DDFVVNPLQGLY
+607 DEYAVNPLQGMY

-632 KAFKGLFE
+632 KAFKYLFE

-653 WIYRNL
+653 WMYRNL

-733 GVVNSQVQLG
+733 GVVNSQVELA

-756 NLNIDKPLASM
+756 NLNLDKPLASM

-785 AEDFY
+785 AEDLY

-865 LRTTTNIAK
+865 LRTTTNIAQ
-874 RAIQEIN
+874 RAIKEIQ

-891 RLTGLTTV
+891 RLVGLTTV
-899 LGVAPLAF
+899 LGVAPYAF

-912 AMYDVTNEELEA
+912 SLYDITNEELDA
-924 MRLYLPEWS
+924 MKRYLPEWS

-938 LPIRDEETGE
+938 LPIRDEETNQ
-948 LKYIDFSHG
+948 LKYVDFSHG

-966 INTLLINIQRGIT
+966 ITTLLNNVQEGIT
-979 DENVLMKGVMKG
+979 DEKVLMNGVLKG
-991 MFEAAGEL
+991 MYQAAGEL
-999 ASPFISEAIYTQALF
+999 ASPFISEAIYTQALV
-1014 DLIPRQGRTKDGRQ
+1014 DLTLRGGRTREGQQ
-1028 IWTETQLATEPG
+1028 IWTETQLETEPG
-1040 QVISNSINHLAQAM
+1040 QVIANSIKHLAEAM
-1054 MPFSYPTLIRIY
+1054 MPFSYPTLTRIY
-1066 QAAADKPS
+1066 QAALDKPS

-1082 PDELWGFAGYRAV
+1082 PDELAGFVGFRAV
-1095 KLDPVRSMGF
+1095 KLDPIKSMGF
-1105 KLSEYQ
+1105 KLADYQ
-1111 KGIRESRR
+1111 RGIREARR

-1134 TPEQILDRFIQ
+1134 TPKQVLDRFIA
-1145 ANKAKFLVQKKLRR
+1145 ANKAKFLVQQNLRK
-1159 DLLAAQ
+1159 DLKAAQ
-1165 LLGAP
+1165 ILGTNRRK
-1170 VYSLRNEFE
+1170 LETEFE
-1179 ERQLSKDY
+1179 ERQLGEAYTDL
-1187 NRLISGRFTP
+1187 NRGLFEP
-1197 YEPSDS
+1197 YEPSEN
-1203 IRREFRQVAERIGT
+1203 IENEFKQISDRLGQPNPYRII
-1217 VDPYQLALPAIKSI
+1217 YPAIRSFLNRAK
-1231 VGTLKALPLD
+1231 GLRLDYNFEDYMRLEDFEGYLP
-1241 GNFDDFVTFDE
+1241 
-1252 FREMVPGGDIEEIT
+1252 PEEPVS
-1266 QVPPLPIQPMPSP
+1266 QAPLPEQPMPNP
-1279 NIVGQAPQIG
+1279 AIIGQSQF
-1289 GQQFMT
+1289 QQPGT

>member
-1 MSTKFEEF
+1 MSTKFDEFEPLKLAQEE
-9 DPFKVITEE
+9 V
-18 EGSETNLLAAAIAG
+18 GSETNAIIAALSG
-32 VASGII
+32 VASGVI
-38 KIPEGVVSLGAELID
+38 KIPEGVISLGAELID

-73 FEEVAQTR
+73 FEEIARER
-81 AIGKLTEA
+81 AIGRLTQA
-89 LTSIAIPGGY
+89 ITQVAIPGGY

-104 TNLADKALKAKKIG
+104 TKLADKALKAKKVG

-125 PNVAKALGTASDL
+125 PNVSKALGTAVDL
-138 NRKAKTARFAAGVT
+138 NKKARTARFAAGVT

-186 EGGREDA
+186 EGGKEDA
-193 GRKLL
+193 ARKLL
-198 NRVKFGSEAILTT
+198 NRVKFGSEALLVT
-211 PIVYGVGKGIKAAAQ
+211 PIVYGVGRGIKAAAT
-226 RGKRLEFSNSKLDQF
+226 RGKRLEFSNSELDQF
-241 YNKTF
+241 FNKTF

-264 AEKGAVMSDT
+264 AEKGATMADT
-274 NEAMQIVKG
+274 NQAMQLVKS
-283 IDRNIDAMFPTLK
+283 IDRDIDRMFPPLK

-301 STAKEKSVILK
+301 STGKEKQQILK

-322 LDEALPLETRN
+322 LDEPLPLEARKE
-333 QLTESL
+333 LTASL
-339 KIKGLSDEGIDDL
+339 KLKGLDQEGINRMFQNVD
-352 FGQINL
+352 L
-358 ARAKFTQ
+358 ARGKFLE
-365 LIDMSSNA
+365 LIDASSNA
-373 PKDVAELKG
+373 PKDVAELKN
-382 LLGERTKEYLGNT
+382 LLGNRAKEYLGNT
-395 YAIFE
+395 YQIFE
-400 DKSSLPFINYKPTD
+400 DKSSLPFLNYKPTD
-414 QAVNSAKELFKR
+414 EAVNNAKNLFKR

-462 AAKSPKQLP
+462 EAKTPKQLP
-471 FTKYI
+471 FTKYV
-476 NLTAGSDDV
+476 NLTAGAEDITS
-485 MAKKFF
+485 KKFF
-491 KQVVTRDINGKKVDQ
+491 KQVVERDINGKKVDQ
-506 VIGEGSKIFKDL
+506 VIGEGSKIFRDL

-523 DPRFSIYNGM
+523 DPRYSIYNGM
-533 ARLSAVARR
+533 ARLSGIARR
-542 NELLENLAKTDTK
+542 NQLLENLAAKDEI
-555 VKADVASG
+555 VKAAVKPG
-563 AKAAGAGEEG
+563 VTEAGERG
-573 FFFTLD
+573 FFFTAD
-579 DVKNLKAEKA
+579 EVKSLKAERA

-607 DDFVVNPLQGLY
+607 DEYAVNPLQGMY

-632 KAFKGLFE
+632 KAFKYLFE

-653 WIYRNL
+653 WMYRNL

-703 ANAFKEAFGALQV
+703 ANAFKEAFGALQF
-716 GTRSAEGNAR
+716 GKTTAAQNET

-749 KDVRFGE
+749 KDVRFGDNM
-756 NLNIDKPLASM
+756 NLDKPLASM

-785 AEDFY
+785 AEDLY

-865 LRTTTNIAK
+865 LRTTTNIAQ
-874 RAIQEIN
+874 RAIKEIQ

-891 RLTGLTTV
+891 RLVGLTTV
-899 LGVAPLAF
+899 LGVAPYAF

-912 AMYDVTNEELEA
+912 SLYDITNEELDA
-924 MRLYLPEWS
+924 MKRYLPEWS

-938 LPIRDEETGE
+938 LPIRDEETNQ
-948 LKYIDFSHG
+948 LKYVDFSHG

-966 INTLLINIQRGIT
+966 ITTLLNNVQEGIT
-979 DENVLMKGVMKG
+979 DEKVLMNGVLKG
-991 MFEAAGEL
+991 MYQAAGEL
-999 ASPFISEAIYTQALF
+999 ASPFISEAIYTQALV
-1014 DLIPRQGRTKDGRQ
+1014 DLTLRGGRTREGQQ
-1028 IWTETQLATEPG
+1028 IWTETQLETEPG
-1040 QVISNSINHLAQAM
+1040 QVIVNSIKHLAEAM
-1054 MPFSYPTLIRIY
+1054 MPFSYPTLTRIY
-1066 QAAADKPS
+1066 QAALDKPS

-1082 PDELWGFAGYRAV
+1082 PDELAGFVGFRAV
-1095 KLDPVRSMGF
+1095 KLDPIKSMGF
-1105 KLSEYQ
+1105 KLADYQ
-1111 KGIRESRR
+1111 RGIREARR

-1134 TPEQILDRFIQ
+1134 TPKQVLDRFIA
-1145 ANKAKFLVQKKLRR
+1145 ANKAKFIVQQNLRK
-1159 DLLAAQ
+1159 DLKAAQ
-1165 LLGAP
+1165 ILGTNRRK
-1170 VYSLRNEFE
+1170 LQTEFE
-1179 ERQLSKDY
+1179 ERQLGGTYTDL
-1187 NRLISGRFTP
+1187 NRGLFEP
-1197 YEPSDS
+1197 YEPSEN
-1203 IRREFRQVAERIGT
+1203 IENEFKQISNRLGQPNPYRII
-1217 VDPYQLALPAIKSI
+1217 YPAIRSFLNRAKR
-1231 VGTLKALPLD
+1231 LRLD
-1241 GNFDDFVTFDE
+1241 YNFDDYMRLEDFE
-1252 FREMVPGGDIEEIT
+1252 GYLPPEEPVS
-1266 QVPPLPIQPMPSP
+1266 QAPLPEQPMPNP
-1279 NIVGQAPQIG
+1279 AIIGQSQF
-1289 GQQFMT
+1289 QQPGT
-1295 SQGLTPTE
+1295 AQGLTPTE

>member
-1 MSTKFEEF
+1 MSTKLGKFE
-9 DPFKVITEE
+9 PLKLAREE
-18 EGSETNLLAAAIAG
+18 EGSETNAIIAALSG
-32 VASGII
+32 VASGVI
-38 KIPEGVVSLGAELID
+38 KIPEGVISLGAELID

-73 FEEVAQTR
+73 FEEIARER
-81 AIGKLTEA
+81 AIGRLTEA
-89 LTSIAIPGGY
+89 ITQVAIPGGY

-104 TNLADKALKAKKIG
+104 TKLADKALKAKKIG

-125 PNVAKALGTASDL
+125 PNVSKALGTAVDL
-138 NRKAKTARFAAGVT
+138 NKKAKTARFAVGVT

-157 EAFVADVEDIGSIGD
+157 ETFVADVEDIGSIGD

-186 EGGREDA
+186 EGGKEDA
-193 GRKLL
+193 ARKLL
-198 NRVKFGSEAILTT
+198 NRVKFGSEALLVT
-211 PIVYGVGKGIKAAAQ
+211 PIVYGVGRGIKAAAT
-226 RGKRLEFSNSKLDQF
+226 RGKRIEYSNSELDQF
-241 YNKTF
+241 FNKTF

-264 AEKGAVMSDT
+264 AEKGATMADT
-274 NEAMQIVKG
+274 NQAMQLVKS
-283 IDRNIDAMFPTLK
+283 IDRDIDRIFPPLK
-296 STFSK
+296 STFNK
-301 STAKEKSVILK
+301 STGKEKQQILK
-312 EINDAMFSGK
+312 EINDTMFSGK
-322 LDEALPLETRN
+322 LDEPLPLEARK
-333 QLTESL
+333 QLTASL
-339 KIKGLSDEGIDDL
+339 KLKGLDQEGINRMFQNVD
-352 FGQINL
+352 L
-358 ARAKFTQ
+358 ARGKFLE
-365 LIDMSSNA
+365 LIDASSNA
-373 PKDVAELKG
+373 PKDVAELKN
-382 LLGERTKEYLGNT
+382 LLGNRAKEYLGNT
-395 YAIFE
+395 YQIFE
-400 DKSSLPFINYKPTD
+400 DKSSLPFLNYKPTD
-414 QAVNSAKELFKR
+414 EAIDSAKNLFKR
-426 YHRFANRNTPGFD
+426 YHRFANRNTPGFN
-439 PVKNALT
+439 PIKNALT

-462 AAKSPKQLP
+462 EAKTPKQLP
-471 FTKYI
+471 FTKYV
-476 NLTAGSDDV
+476 NLTPGAEDITS
-485 MAKKFF
+485 KKFF
-491 KQVVTRDINGKKVDQ
+491 KQVVERDINGKKVDQ
-506 VIGEGSKIFKDL
+506 VIGEGSKIFRDL

-523 DPRFSIYNGM
+523 DPRYSIYNGM
-533 ARLSAVARR
+533 ARLSGIARR
-542 NELLENLAKTDTK
+542 NQLLENLAARDEI
-555 VKADVASG
+555 VKAAVKPG
-563 AKAAGAGEEG
+563 VTEAGEKG
-573 FFFTLD
+573 FFFTAD
-579 DVKNLKAEKA
+579 EVKSLKAERA

-596 ALDDY
+596 ELDDY

-607 DDFVVNPLQGLY
+607 DEYAVNPLQGMY

-632 KAFKGLFE
+632 KAFKYLFE

-653 WIYRNL
+653 WMYRNL

-756 NLNIDKPLASM
+756 NLNLDKPLASM

-785 AEDFY
+785 AEDLY

-865 LRTTTNIAK
+865 LRTTTNIAQ
-874 RAIQEIN
+874 RAIKEIQ

-891 RLTGLTTV
+891 RLVGLTTV
-899 LGVAPLAF
+899 LGVAPYAF

-912 AMYDVTNEELEA
+912 SLYDITNEELDA
-924 MRLYLPEWS
+924 MKRYLPEWS

-938 LPIRDEETGE
+938 LPIRDEETNQ
-948 LKYIDFSHG
+948 LKYVDFSHG

-966 INTLLINIQRGIT
+966 ITTLLNNVQEGIT
-979 DENVLMKGVMKG
+979 DEKVLMNGVLKG
-991 MFEAAGEL
+991 MYQAAGEL
-999 ASPFISEAIYTQALF
+999 ASPFISEAIYTQALV
-1014 DLIPRQGRTKDGRQ
+1014 DLTLRGGRTREGQQ
-1028 IWTETQLATEPG
+1028 IWTETQLETEPG
-1040 QVISNSINHLAQAM
+1040 QVIANSIKHLAEAM
-1054 MPFSYPTLIRIY
+1054 MPFSSPTLTRIY
-1066 QAAADKPS
+1066 QAALDKPS

-1082 PDELWGFAGYRAV
+1082 PDELAGFVGFRAV
-1095 KLDPVRSMGF
+1095 KLDPIKSMGF
-1105 KLSEYQ
+1105 KLADYQ
-1111 KGIRESRR
+1111 RGIREARR

-1134 TPEQILDRFIQ
+1134 TPKQVLDRFIA
-1145 ANKAKFLVQKKLRR
+1145 ANKAKFLVQQNLRK
-1159 DLLAAQ
+1159 DLKAAQ
-1165 LLGAP
+1165 ILGTN
-1170 VYSLRNEFE
+1170 RRKIEDEFD
-1179 ERQLSKDY
+1179 ERQLRRVYFDID
-1187 NRLISGRFTP
+1187 RGLFVP
-1197 YEPSDS
+1197 YEPSEN
-1203 IRREFRQVAERIGT
+1203 IEKEFDQIAQRIGQPN
-1217 VDPYQLALPAIKSI
+1217 PYRIIYPAIRSFI
-1231 VGTLKALPLD
+1231 SRARGLRLD
-1241 GNFDDFVTFDE
+1241 YNFDDYMRLEDFQGYL
-1252 FREMVPGGDIEEIT
+1252 PSEEPVS
-1266 QVPPLPIQPMPSP
+1266 QAPLPEQPMPNP
-1279 NIVGQAPQIG
+1279 AIIGQSQF
-1289 GQQFMT
+1289 QQPGT

>member
-1 MSTKFEEF
+1 MSTKFDEFEPLKLAQEE
-9 DPFKVITEE
+9 V
-18 EGSETNLLAAAIAG
+18 GSETNAIIAALSG
-32 VASGII
+32 VASGVI
-38 KIPEGVVSLGAELID
+38 KIPEGVISLGAELID

-73 FEEVAQTR
+73 FEEIARER
-81 AIGKLTEA
+81 AIGRLTEA
-89 LTSIAIPGGY
+89 ITQVAIPGGY

-104 TNLADKALKAKKIG
+104 TKLADKALKAKKVG

-125 PNVAKALGTASDL
+125 PNVSKALGTAVDL
-138 NRKAKTARFAAGVT
+138 NKKAKTARFAVGVT

-157 EAFVADVEDIGSIGD
+157 ETFVADVEDIGSIGD

-186 EGGREDA
+186 EGGKEDA
-193 GRKLL
+193 ARKLL
-198 NRVKFGSEAILTT
+198 NRVKFGSEALLVT
-211 PIVYGVGKGIKAAAQ
+211 PIVYGVGRGIKAAAT
-226 RGKRLEFSNSKLDQF
+226 RGKRIEYSNSELDQF
-241 YNKTF
+241 FNKTF

-264 AEKGAVMSDT
+264 SEKGAIMADT
-274 NEAMQIVKG
+274 NQAMQLVKS
-283 IDRNIDAMFPTLK
+283 IDRDIDKMFPPLK
-296 STFSK
+296 STFNK
-301 STAKEKSVILK
+301 STGKEKQQILK
-312 EINDAMFSGK
+312 EINDTIFSGK
-322 LDEALPLETRN
+322 LDEPLPLEARKE
-333 QLTESL
+333 LTASL
-339 KIKGLSDEGIDDL
+339 KLKGLDQEGINRMFQNVD
-352 FGQINL
+352 L
-358 ARAKFTQ
+358 ARGKFLE
-365 LIDMSSNA
+365 LIDASSNA
-373 PKDVAELKG
+373 PKDVAELKN
-382 LLGERTKEYLGNT
+382 LLGNRAKEYLGNT
-395 YAIFE
+395 YQIFE
-400 DKSSLPFINYKPTD
+400 DKSSLPFLNYKPTD
-414 QAVNSAKELFKR
+414 EAIDSAKNLFKR
-426 YHRFANRNTPGFD
+426 YHRFANRNTPGFN
-439 PVKNALT
+439 PIKNALT

-462 AAKSPKQLP
+462 EAKTPKQLP
-471 FTKYI
+471 FTKYV
-476 NLTAGSDDV
+476 NLTPGAEDITS
-485 MAKKFF
+485 KKFF
-491 KQVVTRDINGKKVDQ
+491 KQVVERDINGKKVDQ
-506 VIGEGSKIFKDL
+506 VIGEGSKIFRDL

-523 DPRFSIYNGM
+523 DPRYSIYNGM
-533 ARLSAVARR
+533 ARLSGIARR
-542 NELLENLAKTDTK
+542 NELLENLAAKDEII
-555 VKADVASG
+555 
-563 AKAAGAGEEG
+563 KAAVKPGVTEAGERG
-573 FFFTLD
+573 FFFTAD
-579 DVKNLKAEKA
+579 EVKSLKAERA

-607 DDFVVNPLQGLY
+607 DEYAVNPLQGMY

-632 KAFKGLFE
+632 KAFKYLFE

-653 WIYRNL
+653 WMYRNL

-703 ANAFKEAFGALQV
+703 ANAFKEAFGALQF
-716 GTRSAEGNAR
+716 GKTTAAQNET

-756 NLNIDKPLASM
+756 NLNLDKPLASM

-785 AEDFY
+785 AEDLY

-865 LRTTTNIAK
+865 LRTTTNIAQ
-874 RAIQEIN
+874 RAIKEIQ
-881 DPALRAIGMK
+881 DPALRTIGMK
-891 RLTGLTTV
+891 RLVGLTTV
-899 LGVAPLAF
+899 LGVAPYAF

-912 AMYDVTNEELEA
+912 SLYDITNEELDA
-924 MRLYLPEWS
+924 MKRYLPEWS

-938 LPIRDEETGE
+938 LPIRDEETNQ
-948 LKYIDFSHG
+948 LKYVDFSHG

-966 INTLLINIQRGIT
+966 ITTLLNNVQEGIT
-979 DENVLMKGVMKG
+979 DEKVLMNGVLKG
-991 MFEAAGEL
+991 MYQAAGEL

-1040 QVISNSINHLAQAM
+1040 QVIANSIKHLAEAM
-1054 MPFSYPTLIRIY
+1054 MPFSYPTLTRIY
-1066 QAAADKPS
+1066 QAALDKPS

-1082 PDELWGFAGYRAV
+1082 PDELAGFVGFRAV
-1095 KLDPVRSMGF
+1095 KLDPIKSMGF
-1105 KLSEYQ
+1105 KLADYQ
-1111 KGIRESRR
+1111 RGIREARR

-1134 TPEQILDRFIQ
+1134 TPKQVLDRFIA
-1145 ANKAKFLVQKKLRR
+1145 ANKAKFIVQQNLRK
-1159 DLLAAQ
+1159 DLKAAQ
-1165 LLGAP
+1165 ILGTNRRK
-1170 VYSLRNEFE
+1170 LQTEFE
-1179 ERQLSKDY
+1179 ERQLGETYTDL
-1187 NRLISGRFTP
+1187 NRGLFEP
-1197 YEPSDS
+1197 YEPSEN
-1203 IRREFRQVAERIGT
+1203 IENEFKQISNRLGQPNPYRII
-1217 VDPYQLALPAIKSI
+1217 YPAIRSFLNRAKRLRLDYNFEDYMRLEDFE
-1231 VGTLKALPLD
+1231 GYLPS
-1241 GNFDDFVTFDE
+1241 
-1252 FREMVPGGDIEEIT
+1252 EEPVS
-1266 QVPPLPIQPMPSP
+1266 QAPLPEQPMPNP
-1279 NIVGQAPQIG
+1279 AIIGQSQF
-1289 GQQFMT
+1289 QQPGT

>member
-1 MSTKFEEF
+1 MSTKFDEFEPLKLAQEE
-9 DPFKVITEE
+9 V
-18 EGSETNLLAAAIAG
+18 GSETNAIIAALSG
-32 VASGII
+32 VASGVI
-38 KIPEGVVSLGAELID
+38 KIPEGVISLGAELID

-73 FEEVAQTR
+73 FEEIARER
-81 AIGKLTEA
+81 AIGRLTEA
-89 LTSIAIPGGY
+89 ITQVAIPGGY

-104 TNLADKALKAKKIG
+104 TKLADKALKAKKIG

-125 PNVAKALGTASDL
+125 PNVSKALGTAVDL
-138 NRKAKTARFAAGVT
+138 NKKAKTARFAVGVT

-157 EAFVADVEDIGSIGD
+157 ETFVADVEDIGSIGD

-186 EGGREDA
+186 EGGKEDA
-193 GRKLL
+193 ARKLL
-198 NRVKFGSEAILTT
+198 NRVKFGSEALLVT
-211 PIVYGVGKGIKAAAQ
+211 PIVYGVGRGIKAAAT
-226 RGKRLEFSNSKLDQF
+226 RGKRIEYSNSELDQF
-241 YNKTF
+241 FNKTF

-264 AEKGAVMSDT
+264 SEKGAIMADT
-274 NEAMQIVKG
+274 NQAMQLVKS
-283 IDRNIDAMFPTLK
+283 IDRDIDKMFPPLK
-296 STFSK
+296 STFNK
-301 STAKEKSVILK
+301 STGKEKQQILK
-312 EINDAMFSGK
+312 EINDTIFSGK
-322 LDEALPLETRN
+322 LDEPLPLEARKE
-333 QLTESL
+333 LTASL
-339 KIKGLSDEGIDDL
+339 KLKGLDQEGINRMFQNVD
-352 FGQINL
+352 L
-358 ARAKFTQ
+358 ARGKFLE
-365 LIDMSSNA
+365 LIDASSNA
-373 PKDVAELKG
+373 PKDVAELKN
-382 LLGERTKEYLGNT
+382 LLGNRAKEYLGNT
-395 YAIFE
+395 YQIFE
-400 DKSSLPFINYKPTD
+400 DKSSLPFLNYKPTD
-414 QAVNSAKELFKR
+414 EAIDSAKNLFKR
-426 YHRFANRNTPGFD
+426 YHRFANRNTPGFN
-439 PVKNALT
+439 PIKNALT

-462 AAKSPKQLP
+462 EAKTPKQLP
-471 FTKYI
+471 FTKYV
-476 NLTAGSDDV
+476 NLTPGAEDITS
-485 MAKKFF
+485 KKFF
-491 KQVVTRDINGKKVDQ
+491 KQVVERDINGKKVDQ
-506 VIGEGSKIFKDL
+506 VIGEGSKIFRDL

-523 DPRFSIYNGM
+523 DPRYSIYNGM
-533 ARLSAVARR
+533 ARLSGIARR
-542 NELLENLAKTDTK
+542 NQLLENLAARDEI
-555 VKADVASG
+555 VKAAVKPG
-563 AKAAGAGEEG
+563 VTEAGEKG
-573 FFFTLD
+573 FFFTAD
-579 DVKNLKAEKA
+579 EVKSLKAERA

-596 ALDDY
+596 ELDDY

-607 DDFVVNPLQGLY
+607 DEYAVNPLQGMY

-632 KAFKGLFE
+632 KAFKYLFE

-653 WIYRNL
+653 WMYRNL

-733 GVVNSQVQLG
+733 GVVNSQVELA

-756 NLNIDKPLASM
+756 NLNLDKPLASM

-785 AEDFY
+785 AEDLY

-865 LRTTTNIAK
+865 LRTTTNIAQ
-874 RAIQEIN
+874 RAIKEIQ

-891 RLTGLTTV
+891 RLVGLTTV
-899 LGVAPLAF
+899 LGVAPYAF

-912 AMYDVTNEELEA
+912 SLYDITNEELDA
-924 MRLYLPEWS
+924 MKRYLPEWS

-938 LPIRDEETGE
+938 LPIRDEETNQ
-948 LKYIDFSHG
+948 LKYVDFSHG

-966 INTLLINIQRGIT
+966 ITTLLNNVQEGIT
-979 DENVLMKGVMKG
+979 DEKVLMNGVLKG
-991 MFEAAGEL
+991 MYQAAGEL
-999 ASPFISEAIYTQALF
+999 ASPFISEAIYTQALV
-1014 DLIPRQGRTKDGRQ
+1014 DLTLRGGRTREGQQ
-1028 IWTETQLATEPG
+1028 IWTETQLETEPG
-1040 QVISNSINHLAQAM
+1040 QVIANSIKHLAEAM
-1054 MPFSYPTLIRIY
+1054 MPFSYPTLTRIY
-1066 QAAADKPS
+1066 QAALDKPS

-1082 PDELWGFAGYRAV
+1082 PDELAGFVGFRAV
-1095 KLDPVRSMGF
+1095 KLDPIKSMGF
-1105 KLSEYQ
+1105 KLADYQ
-1111 KGIRESRR
+1111 RGIREARR

-1134 TPEQILDRFIQ
+1134 TPKQVLDRFIA
-1145 ANKAKFLVQKKLRR
+1145 ANKAKFIVQQNLRK
-1159 DLLAAQ
+1159 DLKAAQ
-1165 LLGAP
+1165 ILGTNRRK
-1170 VYSLRNEFE
+1170 LQTEFE
-1179 ERQLSKDY
+1179 ERQLGETYTDL
-1187 NRLISGRFTP
+1187 NRGLFEP
-1197 YEPSDS
+1197 YEPSEN
-1203 IRREFRQVAERIGT
+1203 IENEFKQISDRLGQPNPYRII
-1217 VDPYQLALPAIKSI
+1217 YPAIRSFLNRAK
-1231 VGTLKALPLD
+1231 GLRLDYNFEDYMRLEDFEGYLP
-1241 GNFDDFVTFDE
+1241 
-1252 FREMVPGGDIEEIT
+1252 PEEPVS
-1266 QVPPLPIQPMPSP
+1266 QAPLPEQPMPNP
-1279 NIVGQAPQIG
+1279 AIIGQSQF
-1289 GQQFMT
+1289 QQPGT
-1295 SQGLTPTE
+1295 AQGLTPTE

>member
-1 MSTKFEEF
+1 MSTKFDEFEPLKLAQEE
-9 DPFKVITEE
+9 V
-18 EGSETNLLAAAIAG
+18 GSETNAIIAALSG
-32 VASGII
+32 VASGVI
-38 KIPEGVVSLGAELID
+38 KIPEGVISLGAELID

-73 FEEVAQTR
+73 FEEIARER
-81 AIGKLTEA
+81 AIGRLTEA
-89 LTSIAIPGGY
+89 ITQVAIPGGY

-104 TNLADKALKAKKIG
+104 TKLADKALKAKKVG

-125 PNVAKALGTASDL
+125 PNVSKALGTAVDL
-138 NRKAKTARFAAGVT
+138 NKKAKTARFAVGVT

-157 EAFVADVEDIGSIGD
+157 ETFVADVEDIGSIGD

-186 EGGREDA
+186 EGGKEDA
-193 GRKLL
+193 ARKLL
-198 NRVKFGSEAILTT
+198 NRVKFGSEALLVT
-211 PIVYGVGKGIKAAAQ
+211 PIVYGVGRGIKAAAT
-226 RGKRLEFSNSKLDQF
+226 RGKRIEYSNSELDQF
-241 YNKTF
+241 FNKTF

-264 AEKGAVMSDT
+264 SEKGAIMADT
-274 NEAMQIVKG
+274 NQAMQLVKS
-283 IDRNIDAMFPTLK
+283 IDRDIDKMFPPLK
-296 STFSK
+296 STFNK
-301 STAKEKSVILK
+301 STGKEKQQILK
-312 EINDAMFSGK
+312 EINDTIFSGK
-322 LDEALPLETRN
+322 LDEPLPLEARKE
-333 QLTESL
+333 LTASL
-339 KIKGLSDEGIDDL
+339 KLKGLDQEGINRMFQNVD
-352 FGQINL
+352 L
-358 ARAKFTQ
+358 ARGKFLE
-365 LIDMSSNA
+365 LIDASSNA
-373 PKDVAELKG
+373 PKDVAELKN
-382 LLGERTKEYLGNT
+382 LLGNRAKEYLGNT
-395 YAIFE
+395 YQIFE
-400 DKSSLPFINYKPTD
+400 DKSSLPFLNYKPTD
-414 QAVNSAKELFKR
+414 EAIDSAKNLFKR
-426 YHRFANRNTPGFD
+426 YHRFANRNTPGFN
-439 PVKNALT
+439 PIKNALT

-462 AAKSPKQLP
+462 EAKTPKQLP
-471 FTKYI
+471 FTKYV
-476 NLTAGSDDV
+476 NLTPGAEDITS
-485 MAKKFF
+485 KKFF
-491 KQVVTRDINGKKVDQ
+491 KQVVERDINGKKVDQ
-506 VIGEGSKIFKDL
+506 VIGEGSKIFRDL

-523 DPRFSIYNGM
+523 DPRYSIYNGM
-533 ARLSAVARR
+533 ARLSGIARR
-542 NELLENLAKTDTK
+542 NQLLENLAARDEI
-555 VKADVASG
+555 VKAAVKPG
-563 AKAAGAGEEG
+563 VTEAGEKG
-573 FFFTLD
+573 FFFTAD
-579 DVKNLKAEKA
+579 EVKSLKAERA

-596 ALDDY
+596 ELDDY

-607 DDFVVNPLQGLY
+607 DEYAVNPLQGMY

-632 KAFKGLFE
+632 KAFKYLFE

-653 WIYRNL
+653 WMYRNL

-733 GVVNSQVQLG
+733 GVVNSQVELA

-756 NLNIDKPLASM
+756 NLNLDKPLASM

-785 AEDFY
+785 AEDLY

-865 LRTTTNIAK
+865 LRTTTNIAQ
-874 RAIQEIN
+874 RAIKEIQ

-891 RLTGLTTV
+891 RLVGLTTV
-899 LGVAPLAF
+899 LGVAPYAF

-912 AMYDVTNEELEA
+912 SLYDITNEELDA
-924 MRLYLPEWS
+924 MKRYLPEWS

-938 LPIRDEETGE
+938 LPIRDEETNQ
-948 LKYIDFSHG
+948 LKYVDFSHG

-966 INTLLINIQRGIT
+966 ITTLLNNVQEGIT
-979 DENVLMKGVMKG
+979 DEKVLMNGVLKG
-991 MFEAAGEL
+991 MYQAAGEL
-999 ASPFISEAIYTQALF
+999 ASPFISEAIYTQALV
-1014 DLIPRQGRTKDGRQ
+1014 DLTLRGGRTREGQQ
-1028 IWTETQLATEPG
+1028 IWTETQLETEPG
-1040 QVISNSINHLAQAM
+1040 QVIANSIKHLAEAM
-1054 MPFSYPTLIRIY
+1054 MPFSYPTLTRIY
-1066 QAAADKPS
+1066 QAALDKPS

-1082 PDELWGFAGYRAV
+1082 PDELAGFVGFRAV
-1095 KLDPVRSMGF
+1095 KLDPIKSMGF
-1105 KLSEYQ
+1105 KLADYQ
-1111 KGIRESRR
+1111 RGIREARR

-1134 TPEQILDRFIQ
+1134 TPKQVLDRFIA
-1145 ANKAKFLVQKKLRR
+1145 ANKAKFLVQQNLRK
-1159 DLLAAQ
+1159 DLKAAQ
-1165 LLGAP
+1165 ILGTNRRK
-1170 VYSLRNEFE
+1170 LQTEFE
-1179 ERQLSKDY
+1179 ERQLGEAYTDL
-1187 NRLISGRFTP
+1187 NRGLFEP
-1197 YEPSDS
+1197 YEPSEN
-1203 IRREFRQVAERIGT
+1203 IENEFKQISNRLGQPNPYRII
-1217 VDPYQLALPAIKSI
+1217 YPAIRSFLNRAK
-1231 VGTLKALPLD
+1231 GLRLDYNFEDYMRLEDFEGYLP
-1241 GNFDDFVTFDE
+1241 
-1252 FREMVPGGDIEEIT
+1252 PEEPVS
-1266 QVPPLPIQPMPSP
+1266 QAPLPEQPMPNP
-1279 NIVGQAPQIG
+1279 AIIGQSQF
-1289 GQQFMT
+1289 QQPGT
-1295 SQGLTPTE
+1295 AQGLTPTE

>member
-1 MSTKFEEF
+1 MSTKFDEFEPLKLAQEE
-9 DPFKVITEE
+9 V
-18 EGSETNLLAAAIAG
+18 GSETNAIIAALSG
-32 VASGII
+32 VASGVI
-38 KIPEGVVSLGAELID
+38 KIPEGVISLGAELID

-73 FEEVAQTR
+73 FEEIARER
-81 AIGKLTEA
+81 AIGRLTEA
-89 LTSIAIPGGY
+89 ITQVAIPGGY

-104 TNLADKALKAKKIG
+104 TKLADKALKAKKVG

-125 PNVAKALGTASDL
+125 PNVSKALGTAVDL
-138 NRKAKTARFAAGVT
+138 NKKAKTARFAVGVT

-157 EAFVADVEDIGSIGD
+157 ETFVADVEDIGSIGD

-186 EGGREDA
+186 EGGKEDA
-193 GRKLL
+193 ARKLL
-198 NRVKFGSEAILTT
+198 NRVKFGSEALLVT
-211 PIVYGVGKGIKAAAQ
+211 PIVYGVGRGIKAAAT
-226 RGKRLEFSNSKLDQF
+226 RGKRIEYSNSELDQF
-241 YNKTF
+241 FNKTF

-264 AEKGAVMSDT
+264 SEKGAIMADT
-274 NEAMQIVKG
+274 NQAMQLVKS
-283 IDRNIDAMFPTLK
+283 IDRDIDKMFPPLK
-296 STFSK
+296 STFNK
-301 STAKEKSVILK
+301 STGKEKQQILK
-312 EINDAMFSGK
+312 EINDTIFSGK
-322 LDEALPLETRN
+322 LDEPLPLEARKE
-333 QLTESL
+333 LTASL
-339 KIKGLSDEGIDDL
+339 KLKGLDQEGINRMFQNVD
-352 FGQINL
+352 L
-358 ARAKFTQ
+358 ARGKFLE
-365 LIDMSSNA
+365 LIDASSNA
-373 PKDVAELKG
+373 PKDVAELKN
-382 LLGERTKEYLGNT
+382 LLGNRAKEYLGNT
-395 YAIFE
+395 YQIFE
-400 DKSSLPFINYKPTD
+400 DKSSLPFLNYKPTD
-414 QAVNSAKELFKR
+414 EAIDSAKNLFKR
-426 YHRFANRNTPGFD
+426 YHRFANRNTPGFN
-439 PVKNALT
+439 PIKNALT

-462 AAKSPKQLP
+462 EAKTPKQLP
-471 FTKYI
+471 FTKYV
-476 NLTAGSDDV
+476 NLTPGAEDITS
-485 MAKKFF
+485 KKFF
-491 KQVVTRDINGKKVDQ
+491 KQVVERDINGKKVDQ
-506 VIGEGSKIFKDL
+506 VIGEGSKIFRDL

-523 DPRFSIYNGM
+523 DPRYSIYNGM
-533 ARLSAVARR
+533 ARLSGIARR
-542 NELLENLAKTDTK
+542 NQLLENLAARDEI
-555 VKADVASG
+555 VKAAVKPG
-563 AKAAGAGEEG
+563 VTEAGEKG
-573 FFFTLD
+573 FFFTAD
-579 DVKNLKAEKA
+579 EVKSLKAERA

-596 ALDDY
+596 ELDDY

-607 DDFVVNPLQGLY
+607 DEYVVNPLQGMY

-632 KAFKGLFE
+632 KAFKYLFE

-653 WIYRNL
+653 WMYRNL

-703 ANAFKEAFGALQV
+703 ANAFKEAFGALQF
-716 GTRSAEGNAR
+716 GKTTAAQNET

-756 NLNIDKPLASM
+756 NLNLDKPLASM

-785 AEDFY
+785 AEDLY

-865 LRTTTNIAK
+865 LRTTTNIAQ
-874 RAIQEIN
+874 RAIKEIQ

-891 RLTGLTTV
+891 RLVGLTTV
-899 LGVAPLAF
+899 LGAAPYAF

-912 AMYDVTNEELEA
+912 SLYDITNEELDA
-924 MRLYLPEWS
+924 IKRYLPEWS

-938 LPIRDEETGE
+938 LPIRDEETNQ
-948 LKYIDFSHG
+948 LKYVDFSHG

-966 INTLLINIQRGIT
+966 ITTLLNNVQEGIT
-979 DENVLMKGVMKG
+979 DEKVLMNGVLKG
-991 MFEAAGEL
+991 MYQAAGEL

-1040 QVISNSINHLAQAM
+1040 QVIANSIKHLAEAM
-1054 MPFSYPTLIRIY
+1054 MPFSYPTLTRIY
-1066 QAAADKPS
+1066 QAALDKPS

-1082 PDELWGFAGYRAV
+1082 PDELAGFVGFRAV
-1095 KLDPVRSMGF
+1095 KLDPIKSMGF
-1105 KLSEYQ
+1105 KLADYQ
-1111 KGIRESRR
+1111 RGIREARR

-1134 TPEQILDRFIQ
+1134 TPKQVLDRFIA
-1145 ANKAKFLVQKKLRR
+1145 ANKAKFIVQQNLRK
-1159 DLLAAQ
+1159 DLKAAQ
-1165 LLGAP
+1165 ILGTNRRK
-1170 VYSLRNEFE
+1170 LQTEFE
-1179 ERQLSKDY
+1179 ERQLGETYTDL
-1187 NRLISGRFTP
+1187 NRGLFEP
-1197 YEPSDS
+1197 YEPSEN
-1203 IRREFRQVAERIGT
+1203 IENEFKQISNRLGQPNPYRII
-1217 VDPYQLALPAIKSI
+1217 YPAIRSFLNRAKR
-1231 VGTLKALPLD
+1231 LRLD
-1241 GNFDDFVTFDE
+1241 YNFDDYMRLEDFE
-1252 FREMVPGGDIEEIT
+1252 GYLPPEEPVS
-1266 QVPPLPIQPMPSP
+1266 QAPLPEQPMPNP
-1279 NIVGQAPQIG
+1279 AIIGQSQF
-1289 GQQFMT
+1289 QQPGT
-1295 SQGLTPTE
+1295 AQGLTPTE